1 MPINAIIV
9 FMEEAK
15 KKKTLKILS
24 WCLLAVAIAA
34 IIVMSIVSS
43 VLKDKADDINKDNSH
58 IEEILPPQTSE

>member
-43 VLKDKADDINKDNSH
+43 VLKDKADDINNDNSQ

>member
-9 FMEEAK
+9 IMEEAK

-24 WCLLAVAIAA
+24 WCLLAVAIVA

-43 VLKDKADDINKDNSH
+43 VLKDKADDINKDNSQ

>member
-9 FMEEAK
+9 IMEGAK

-43 VLKDKADDINKDNSH
+43 VLKDKADDINKDNSQ

>member
-43 VLKDKADDINKDNSH
+43 VLKDKADDINKDNSQ

>member
-9 FMEEAK
+9 IMEGAK

-24 WCLLAVAIAA
+24 WCLLAVAIVA

-43 VLKDKADDINKDNSH
+43 VLKDKADDINKDNSQ